1 MKVIVIS
8 VVVLVLVFLFQSFI
22 IMPTNKTEEQKY
34 SLVRKYKDFE
44 IRFYPS
50 ATIATINSNAK
61 TYRDLSGPGF
71 QKLAGYIFGG
81 NEAKTK
87 ISMTTPVQMDVND
100 SVSTM
105 SFVMPSAFTKE
116 NLPKPNDPNVQ
127 IKSTSDE
134 YVAVIR
140 FGGYASDKDL
150 KFYSEKLQTLLKEN
164 GIISY
169 GNYRF
174 LGYNPPFQLI
184 GRRNEIIV
192 AVEHVS
198 RNDNQLSGK
207 PGFWNKNDLG
217 NRNYPRER
225 ERILR

>member
-1 MKVIVIS
+1 MKMLFIILAVII
-8 VVVLVLVFLFQSFI
+8 LLIFLLQSFT
-22 IMPTNKTEEQKY
+22 IMPISKTEEQKH

-81 NEAKTK
+81 NEANKK
-87 ISMTTPVQMDVND
+87 ISMTTPVQMDIND

-105 SFVMPSAFTKE
+105 SFVMPSEYTRE
-116 NLPKPNDPNVQ
+116 NLPKPNDPNVR
-127 IKSTSDE
+127 IKNTTEE

-150 KFYSEKLQTLLKEN
+150 KFYSEKLKNLLKEN
-164 GIISY
+164 GITSF

-174 LGYNPPFQLI
+174 LGYNPPFQFI

-192 AVEHVS
+192 TVDWKE
-198 RNDNQLSGK
+198 
-207 PGFWNKNDLG
+207 
-217 NRNYPRER
+217 
-225 ERILR
+225 

>member
-1 MKVIVIS
+1 MKMLIMILAVVILLIV
-8 VVVLVLVFLFQSFI
+8 LFQSFM
-22 IMPTNKTEEQKY
+22 IMTINKTEEQKH

-50 ATIATINSNAK
+50 ATIAIINSSAK

-81 NEAKTK
+81 NEANTK
-87 ISMTTPVQMDVND
+87 ISMTAPVQMDIND

-105 SFVMPSAFTKE
+105 SFVMPSAYTKE
-116 NLPKPNDPNVQ
+116 NLPKPNDPNVH
-127 IKSTSDE
+127 IKNTADE

-150 KFYSEKLQTLLKEN
+150 KFYSKRLQDLLKEN
-164 GIISY
+164 GITSL

-174 LGYNPPFQLI
+174 LGYNPPFQFI

-192 AVEHVS
+192 AVDWKE
-198 RNDNQLSGK
+198 
-207 PGFWNKNDLG
+207 
-217 NRNYPRER
+217 
-225 ERILR
+225 

>member
-1 MKVIVIS
+1 MS
-8 VVVLVLVFLFQSFI
+8 
-22 IMPTNKTEEQKY
+22 TNKTEEQKY
-34 SLVRKYKDFE
+34 SLVRQYKDFE

-61 TYRDLSGPGF
+61 TYKELSGPGF

-81 NEAKTK
+81 NEANTK
-87 ISMTTPVQMDVND
+87 ISMTTPVQMDIND

-105 SFVMPSAFTKE
+105 SFVMPSAYTKE
-116 NLPKPNDPNVQ
+116 NLPKPNDPEVQ
-127 IKSTSDE
+127 IKNTPEE

-150 KFYSEKLQTLLKEN
+150 KFYSQKLQSLLKEN
-164 GIISY
+164 NITSF

-174 LGYNPPFQLI
+174 LGYNSPFQFA

-192 AVEHVS
+192 SVEW
-198 RNDNQLSGK
+198 GK
-207 PGFWNKNDLG
+207 NN
-217 NRNYPRER
+217 
-225 ERILR
+225 

>member
-1 MKVIVIS
+1 MKMLIIILAVII
-8 VVVLVLVFLFQSFI
+8 LVTLLLQSFI
-22 IMPTNKTEEQKY
+22 VMSTNKTEEQKY

-50 ATIATINSNAK
+50 ATIATISSNAK
-61 TYRDLSGPGF
+61 TYRELSGPGF
-71 QKLAGYIFGG
+71 RKLAGYIFGG
-81 NEAKTK
+81 NEANKK
-87 ISMTTPVQMDVND
+87 ISMTAPVQMDIND

-105 SFVMPSAFTKE
+105 SFIMPSAYTTE

-127 IKSTSDE
+127 LKNTADE

-150 KFYSEKLQTLLKEN
+150 KFYSEKLQNLLKEN
-164 GIISY
+164 GIISF

-174 LGYNPPFQLI
+174 LGYNPPFQFV

-192 AVEHVS
+192 SVEWGAV
-198 RNDNQLSGK
+198 K
-207 PGFWNKNDLG
+207 
-217 NRNYPRER
+217 
-225 ERILR
+225 

>member
-1 MKVIVIS
+1 MKIFIIILTVGFLIIV
-8 VVVLVLVFLFQSFI
+8 LFQSFI
-22 IMPTNKTEEQKY
+22 IMPINKTEEQKY
-34 SLVRKYKDFE
+34 SVVHKYDDFE

-81 NEAKTK
+81 NESNTK
-87 ISMTTPVQMDVND
+87 ISMTTPVQMDIND
-100 SVSTM
+100 SASTM
-105 SFVMPSAFTKE
+105 SFVMPSEYKKE
-116 NLPKPNDPNVQ
+116 NLPKPNDPGVQ

-140 FGGYASDKDL
+140 FSGYASDEDL
-150 KFYSEKLQTLLKEN
+150 KFYSEKLQNLLKEN
-164 GIISY
+164 GMTPL

-174 LGYNPPFQLI
+174 LGYNAPFQFI

-192 AVEHVS
+192 TVEWEE
-198 RNDNQLSGK
+198 K
-207 PGFWNKNDLG
+207 K
-217 NRNYPRER
+217 
-225 ERILR
+225 